1 LKKAKCPAN
10 PRVSPIRKT
19 KLKSLPI
26 KLSSSI
32 DGTAPIVTTPKVLG
46 EPETRLVSRLN
57 LFEGR
62 KRGNIFGRFFSSRQ

>member
-1 LKKAKCPAN
+1 
-10 PRVSPIRKT
+10 
-19 KLKSLPI
+19 LPI

-32 DGTAPIVTTPKVLG
+32 DGTPPIVTTPKVLG